1 MPLASVMPAGG
12 GVRAV
17 DGIAY
22 FDHDGL
28 TSGIVVLSVWIA
40 LCVAGLFL
48 LTGSPHR
55 RDPAS
60 RGRVIGGC
68 NRPRTTYDS
77 MRTVSNPLTSRCSPS
92 WRSRGDSEPSPRTP
106 PGSPVS
112 GGPFCSSGDPAEADM
127 PRPCRALPR

>member
-1 MPLASVMPAGG
+1 MTPLASVMPAGG

-22 FDHDGL
+22 FHHDGL

-55 RDPAS
+55 RDPA
-60 RGRVIGGC
+60 
-68 NRPRTTYDS
+68 
-77 MRTVSNPLTSRCSPS
+77 
-92 WRSRGDSEPSPRTP
+92 
-106 PGSPVS
+106 
-112 GGPFCSSGDPAEADM
+112 
-127 PRPCRALPR
+127 CREVV

>member
-1 MPLASVMPAGG
+1 MVTPLASVMPASG

-22 FDHDGL
+22 FHHDGL

-55 RDPAS
+55 RDPA
-60 RGRVIGGC
+60 
-68 NRPRTTYDS
+68 
-77 MRTVSNPLTSRCSPS
+77 
-92 WRSRGDSEPSPRTP
+92 
-106 PGSPVS
+106 
-112 GGPFCSSGDPAEADM
+112 
-127 PRPCRALPR
+127 CREVV